1 MRVNC
6 VSPGPSDSRKSVD
19 LVGEQLAEQW
29 RQEGF
34 PVVPM
39 GRLGAAKDMAAVLS
53 FHVSDDAAT

>member
-1 MRVNC
+1 M
-6 VSPGPSDSRKSVD
+6 SPRPSDSRKSVD
-19 LVGEQLAEQW
+19 LVGEQLTEQW

-39 GRLGAAKDMAAVLS
+39 GRLGAVKDMAAVLS

>member
-1 MRVNC
+1 M
-6 VSPGPSDSRKSVD
+6 SPGPSDSRKSVD
-19 LVGEQLAEQW
+19 LVGEQLTEQW

-39 GRLGAAKDMAAVLS
+39 GRLGAVEDMAAVLS